1 MVKIYI
7 KNKTMQSLQSKLKKL
22 DKYLTKKTQ
31 IQNIYS
37 KDLGI
42 YKIDNGIIYF
52 LEPSFEEKYE
62 LTEYTYN
69 NIANKLIIY
78 YTNENKIPVV
88 SQLPVEYI
96 IHNITELHYKITD
109 KTDIELIVCLGYD
122 TNLLDL
128 FIPTDFYFTCADN
141 TFNLDNHFFQED
153 FNLFLDML

>member
-7 KNKTMQSLQSKLKKL
+7 QNKTIQSLQNKLKKL

-62 LTEYTYN
+62 MKEYTYN
-69 NIANKLIIY
+69 NIVNKLIVY
-78 YTNENKIPVV
+78 YTNENKIPIV

-96 IHNITELHYKITD
+96 IHNITELHYKMTD
-109 KTDIELIVCLGYD
+109 KADIELTICGGYH

-128 FIPTDFYFTCADN
+128 FIPTDFYFTCKDSN
-141 TFNLDNHFFQED
+141 FNLDNPFFMEE
-153 FNLFLDML
+153 FNLFLAML